1 MIIIKEKYYFYIDN
15 SKSLNVNLI
24 KNKKKTLLIY
34 RNSKFEPLKILS
46 KFSKLCKKLNIKFFI
61 ANNYNLAKKCNADG
75 LYISSYNRKFYKN
88 IKKIGSAHNYNEI
101 IKKIRQG
108 CEMIVLSRLFRT
120 DYKKKT
126 GFFNIVKFNLIVQKF
141 KIDFIPLGG
150 IKNSNLLKLNMVN
163 SKGLAIYS
171 EIKKK
176 PVIYNRLF

>member
-1 MIIIKEKYYFYIDN
+1 M
-15 SKSLNVNLI
+15 
-24 KNKKKTLLIY
+24 LLLCI
-34 RNSKFEPLKILS
+34 SIFQ
-46 KFSKLCKKLNIKFFI
+46 KLCHTFFMLFTDYYKIIFVIIATRAFIKIVIKFFI

-120 DYKKKT
+120 DYKEKT

-150 IKNSNLLKLNMVN
+150 IKNSNLIKLNMVN